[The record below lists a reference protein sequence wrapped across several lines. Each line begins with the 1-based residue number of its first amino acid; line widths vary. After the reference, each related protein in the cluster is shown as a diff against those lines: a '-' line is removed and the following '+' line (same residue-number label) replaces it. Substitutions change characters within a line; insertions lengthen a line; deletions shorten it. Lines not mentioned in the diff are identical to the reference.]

1 MEKQHQSSARADSSR
16 LINALTGAQISFP
29 KRENTRCQLAPLV
42 NRRKLHHMLHSWGV
56 PASKGAQQARRP
68 RRGPARQ
75 RAIAG
80 ASSLCRGAKE
90 RPELTR
96 KNKPRRG
103 GTGCGRRR
111 ASSNKGLFGLRPF
124 FARLWE
130 RRSCECNTR
139 ELSARVRE
147 QRPTCNTLPSG
158 AHTMHSLVRDKGYT
172 APVCVSAQRCHHRH
186 QRCQPIRLCV
196 QLRVCSD
203 LDLCSRS
210 RTLTLAVRPA
220 PLR

>member
-1 MEKQHQSSARADSSR
+1 MLSS
-16 LINALTGAQISFP
+16 TGAQIFFP

-56 PASKGAQQARRP
+56 PASKGARQARRP

-103 GTGCGRRR
+103 GTGAADGGLLRTKAFSGCGP
-111 ASSNKGLFGLRPF
+111 SLGEWSNTY
-124 FARLWE
+124 
-130 RRSCECNTR
+130 CECNTR
-139 ELSARVRE
+139 ELK
-147 QRPTCNTLPSG
+147 Q
-158 AHTMHSLVRDKGYT
+158 HHHQQ
-172 APVCVSAQRCHHRH
+172 PVCESSAPHATPCPPVRTPCTVSFGIKDT
-186 QRCQPIRLCV
+186 PRLF
-196 QLRVCSD
+196 
-203 LDLCSRS
+203 
-210 RTLTLAVRPA
+210 A
-220 PLR
+220 